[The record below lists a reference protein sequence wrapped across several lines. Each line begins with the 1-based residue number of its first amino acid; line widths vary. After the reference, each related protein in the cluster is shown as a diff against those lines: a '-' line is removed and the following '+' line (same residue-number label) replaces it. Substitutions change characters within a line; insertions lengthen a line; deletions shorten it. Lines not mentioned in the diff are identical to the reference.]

1 MVMTV
6 PAEDRTLS
14 PKGGEEILET
24 ALEAVAEQLRP
35 WPNDRNARPFRRKE
49 GDRSSI
55 PPRGG
60 RPRVQ

>member
-14 PKGGEEILET
+14 PKGGEEVLET

-35 WPNDRNARPFRRKE
+35 RPNDSPVDD
-49 GDRSSI
+49 GTRSVEREAL
-55 PPRGG
+55 P
-60 RPRVQ
+60 